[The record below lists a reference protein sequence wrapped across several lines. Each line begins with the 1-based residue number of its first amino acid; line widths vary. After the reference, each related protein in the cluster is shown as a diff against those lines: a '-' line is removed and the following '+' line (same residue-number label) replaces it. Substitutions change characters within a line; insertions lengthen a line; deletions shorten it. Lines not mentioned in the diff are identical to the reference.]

1 MVRCSKVQVSKIAA
15 SWAVLAFSFSL
26 FWSILLN
33 SLKLTG
39 LGPALTLVFPAIVG
53 LMLSLTIYY
62 RRQHQI
68 LDYDDL
74 GYSVVRGKGAPEHHD
89 WSEFNECSVIRD
101 RYDKKRVRLY
111 VERDGNSFDVD
122 PISSGVD
129 PYSFRNFALE
139 RIQESREIEFDESDA
154 ASIFDSL
161 EHEIHRRANFIAD
174 FSETFRHYGLSD
186 ERFQLL
192 ARGSTRPRGFLFS
205 RLFAVTV
212 MPDYNVCMYALDLDA
227 KKEKSQVMRLVRL
240 VESVKDEKNIR
251 WSWLLFFGRKEPSED
266 LSDSLNIW

>member
-1 MVRCSKVQVSKIAA
+1 M
-15 SWAVLAFSFSL
+15 
-26 FWSILLN
+26 
-33 SLKLTG
+33 
-39 LGPALTLVFPAIVG
+39 
-53 LMLSLTIYY
+53 
-62 RRQHQI
+62 
-68 LDYDDL
+68 
-74 GYSVVRGKGAPEHHD
+74 GYSVVKGKGAPEHHD
-89 WSEFNECSVIRD
+89 WSEFIECSVIRD

-111 VERDGNSFDVD
+111 VERDGNSFEVD

-139 RIQESREIEFDESDA
+139 RIQESRDIEFGESDA

-205 RLFAVTV
+205 RLFAATV

-227 KKEKSQVMRLVRL
+227 EKEKSQVMRLVRL

-251 WSWLLFFGRKEPSED
+251 WSWLLFFSRREPSED
-266 LSDSLNIW
+266 LKRFIEHFGNKEVGIGCLDISTGNMVCSPNQLGRSLQTQMRLNKFIGELSKQSRK